1 MQKHN
6 ISLLYAED
14 DSSIRATYVPLL
26 QKKVEKLYVAT
37 NGEEGLALYKKF
49 KPDLILTDIKMPIM
63 NGFEMIKAIQKDKMN
78 IRCMIMSAYKK
89 PEYFTESIEIGVKA
103 FLIKPVDPQLLSNQL
118 DEQATIV
125 LQKKEYREEVQK
137 RIDVEQ
143 KLIKLN
149 NELESR
155 VSKRTKALQKKVNER
170 RIFEDMLRESE
181 EKYRQIFENA
191 NDGIILTING
201 IVKFVNPKLYEITG
215 FLPKESISKP
225 FTDFIHPDDRDFVLQ
240 NHIARLKG
248 EKVPERYDIRAYD
261 KQKNLKWFEIKSAI
275 IQWEL
280 QPAVLTFI
288 TDITERKQTA
298 SQLRELNL
306 HLEHRV
312 QEEIKKIEEQQQM
325 LIQKSKLESLGEMAA
340 GIAHEVNQ
348 PLGGISLA
356 LDNILFKMSEDKC
369 SDDYI
374 QHKIKQSFEDIDR
387 IRTIIDHIRA
397 FSRDQDMTENT
408 KLGINKVII
417 NALSMINRQ
426 YQNQQ
431 IKFEMQLAT
440 EECFIFGNQYR
451 LEQVILNLLSN
462 AKYAVENKTNN
473 QNSQIHKLIKM
484 STTHEEDRV
493 IITIEDNGTGID
505 KKHLN
510 NIFDPFFTTKEN
522 DQGTGLGLSI
532 SYGIIKE
539 MNGDIAVDSKKD
551 KYTKMIISLPKYKHN

>member
-37 NGEEGLALYKKF
+37 NGEEGLALYKEF

-63 NGFEMIKAIQKDKMN
+63 DGFEMIKAIKKEQVN

-89 PEYFTESIEIGVKA
+89 PEYFTESIEIGVKS
-103 FLIKPVDPQLLSNQL
+103 FLIKPVETKKLMEQL

-125 LQKKEYREEVQK
+125 LQKKEYSVEVQK
-137 RIDVEQ
+137 RKGVEQ

-155 VSKRTKALQKKVNER
+155 VSKRTKALQKEVNER
-170 RIFEDMLRESE
+170 RVFEDMLRESE

-225 FTDFIHPDDRDFVLQ
+225 FTDFIHPDDREFVLQ

-261 KQKNLKWFEIKSAI
+261 KQRNIKWFEIKSAI
-275 IQWEL
+275 IQWEM

-288 TDITERKQTA
+288 TDITERKQT
-298 SQLRELNL
+298 SRQLRELNL

-312 QEEIKKIEEQQQM
+312 QEEIKKIEAQQQL
-325 LIQKSKLESLGEMAA
+325 LIQKSRLESLGEMAA

-356 LDNILFKMSEDKC
+356 LDNILFKISEQNCSED
-369 SDDYI
+369 YI
-374 QHKIKQSFEDIDR
+374 ENKIKQSFEDIER

-397 FSRDQDMTENT
+397 FSRDQDLSDSH
-408 KLGINKVII
+408 KLGINKVIV

-426 YQNQQ
+426 YQQHQ
-431 IKFEMQLAT
+431 IRFEMQLST

-462 AKYAVENKTNN
+462 AKYAVENKINN
-473 QNSQIHKLIKM
+473 ENKEKQKLIKM
-484 STTHEEDRV
+484 STSHQEDKV
-493 IITIEDNGTGID
+493 IITIEDNGTGIEE
-505 KKHLN
+505 KHLN

-539 MNGDIAVDSKKD
+539 MNGDISVDTKKD
-551 KYTKMIISLPKYKHN
+551 EYTKMIISFPKYKHN